1 MKPLSIVIAYS
12 SPKHAEALCR
22 ALDSHCGVMNVA
34 ANLQELLT
42 AIPRHRADVAIVD
55 LELAGLTDVQQL
67 VRQFPATALICTH
80 RLADDRMWA
89 KALAARQTDFCNSTD
104 LRAIT
109 IAASRAPNFSRA
121 HAA

>member
-34 ANLQELLT
+34 ANFQELLT

-55 LELAGLTDVQQL
+55 LELAGLTDIQQL

-80 RLADDRMWA
+80 RLADDRIWA
-89 KALAARQTDFCNSTD
+89 KQLPAAAPDFCNTPALLALTLPPS
-104 LRAIT
+104 
-109 IAASRAPNFSRA
+109 P
-121 HAA
+121 

>member
-89 KALAARQTDFCNSTD
+89 KALAVGAADFYNSAD
-104 LRAIT
+104 VRAIT
-109 IAASRAPNFSRA
+109 FAACGAGKFS
-121 HAA
+121 HAQAA

>member
-34 ANLQELLT
+34 ANLQELLA
-42 AIPRHRADVAIVD
+42 AIPRHRADVAVVD

-67 VRQFPATALICTH
+67 ARQFPATAIVCTH
-80 RLADDRMWA
+80 RLADDDMWA
-89 KALAARQTDFCNSTD
+89 KALSPGAAYFCSRADIRAISCAARCA
-104 LRAIT
+104 RG
-109 IAASRAPNFSRA
+109 FSRA
-121 HAA
+121 